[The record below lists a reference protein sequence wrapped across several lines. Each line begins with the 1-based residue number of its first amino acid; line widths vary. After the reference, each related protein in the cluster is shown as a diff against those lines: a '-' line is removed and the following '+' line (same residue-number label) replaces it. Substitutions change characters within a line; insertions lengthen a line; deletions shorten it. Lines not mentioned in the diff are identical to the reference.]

1 MLQHLKVENYA
12 LIRQLEI
19 AVGDGFAV
27 ITGETGAGKSI
38 IIGALSL
45 ILGQRADTQ
54 VLLDTTKKCVIEGTF
69 LVSGYSL
76 EEFFGKNDLDYGE
89 QAIIRREILPNGKS
103 RAFINDTPV
112 SLQLLKEL
120 GMSLVDIHSQ
130 NAVITLNNYA
140 AQRDI
145 LDDYAGNNAMV
156 NKYQAEFK
164 QLGLLITH
172 LQHLREEDNK
182 ARRDQDYYQFLFEE
196 LNNAAFIVGEQEE
209 LEEELR
215 IQTHAE
221 EIKTVLYSTMQ
232 LLAYEDS
239 SIQSRLTEAQ
249 VALRRAAEFHPA
261 FNEICQ
267 RLDTIYIE
275 LGDISR
281 ELARIDDTVVY
292 TPLRIEH
299 INERL
304 SIIYHLQQKHRT
316 NSVKDLLAMK
326 SEFAIRLD
334 NIVSLSD
341 RIAHTEKQLKHQEEI
356 VSALANELSAKR
368 KNAASPFAL
377 ELLTLIKQLG
387 MPEANIRIEI
397 SNTAELNK
405 DGFDKVTFLFN
416 ANRGGELKELSN
428 VASGGE
434 LSRVMLSVKHL
445 LSGRKKLPTMV
456 FDEIDSGLSGE
467 IAGKMGNM
475 MQQMAQSMQVITITH
490 LPQIAAKAKSHFL
503 VFKENTEHD
512 MRSNIRLLDPEE
524 RVFEI
529 AKMLSDEQVTETG
542 LKAAQELISR

>member
-261 FNEICQ
+261 FKEICQ

-428 VASGGE
+428 IASGGE